1 MTDDHAQLL
10 MTPHGK
16 PVVLRTKNR
25 RKMSAEAGERIRQAQ
40 INLWAAKKKSP
51 TMKTAPI
58 RSLSVGQIG
67 AHGRNADG
75 DSNALA

>member
-16 PVVLRTKNR
+16 PVVLRTKKR
-25 RKMSAEAGERIRQAQ
+25 RKMSAEAGERIRQTQ

-58 RSLSVGQIG
+58 
-67 AHGRNADG
+67 
-75 DSNALA
+75 